1 MTTLKRDL
9 QYIMA
14 AHHYGNTLPAGER
27 AIELALKLQAHN
39 LGGLLQDYEM
49 FRTTQGAT
57 AIADAL
63 LAAFK
68 ETP

>member
-1 MTTLKRDL
+1 MTTLKTDL
-9 QYIMA
+9 QYVAA
-14 AHHYGNTLPAGER
+14 AHHYGNQQPAGER
-27 AIELALKLQAHN
+27 AIEIALKLQAHN
-39 LGGLLQDYEM
+39 LGSLLQDYEM

>member
-9 QYIMA
+9 QSIAA
-14 AHHYGNTLPAGER
+14 AHHYGNHQAAGER
-27 AIELALKLQAHN
+27 AIELAQKLQTHN
-39 LGGLLQDYEM
+39 LGGLLRDYEL
-49 FRTTQGAT
+49 FRTPDGAT